1 MLMITVDAQPT
12 GVTFRLVGRLAGL
25 EARELGR
32 TRSAVGLAQPHQ
44 TVVFDLTALTA
55 VDVAGQE
62 FLAQAHRNGDRL
74 VGGATSRAIVDE
86 IIARSGLESVA
97 RSTRL
102 L

>member
-12 GVTFRLVGRLAGL
+12 GVTLRLVGRLAGL

-44 TVVFDLTALTA
+44 TVVFDLTGLTA
-55 VDVAGQE
+55 VDVVGRE
-62 FLAQAHRNGDRL
+62 FLARAHRNGDRL

-86 IIARSGLESVA
+86 ICDRV
-97 RSTRL
+97 
-102 L
+102 